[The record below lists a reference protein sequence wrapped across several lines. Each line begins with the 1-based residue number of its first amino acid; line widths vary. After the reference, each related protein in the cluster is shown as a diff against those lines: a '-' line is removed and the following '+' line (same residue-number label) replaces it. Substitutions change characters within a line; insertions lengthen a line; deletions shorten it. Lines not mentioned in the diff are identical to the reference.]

1 MTLVIAHQADR
12 EKPTLQWSVGPGH
25 KTTSAARPLVHH
37 CQRAAPAPAG
47 AEPLP
52 LIQLNGGGQGLTGTH
67 WRPGRNKAIAAC
79 AEPDGVRQIETT
91 R

>member
-25 KTTSAARPLVHH
+25 KTTSAARPLARH

-47 AEPLP
+47 AKPLP
-52 LIQLNGGGQGLTGTH
+52 VGGQGLTGTR
-67 WRPGRNKAIAAC
+67 WRPGRFLDRLLVR
-79 AEPDGVRQIETT
+79 AEPDGVRHIEAT